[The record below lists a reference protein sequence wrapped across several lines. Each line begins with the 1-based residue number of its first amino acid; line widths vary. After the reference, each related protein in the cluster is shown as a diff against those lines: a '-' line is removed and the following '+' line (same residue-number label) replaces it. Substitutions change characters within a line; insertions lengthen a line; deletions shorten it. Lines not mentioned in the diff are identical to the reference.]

1 MLRMCM
7 HHTNRVPLL
16 PKLRGHFAEF
26 LNKGSLARL
35 RILSL
40 PTCVGLRYG
49 HQCSSLEA
57 FLGSVGSVTSV
68 LKFPSPS
75 RLRLT
80 RCGFACISPY
90 SLGPAFPAAG
100 LTYPPAS
107 PHPSNGDWWHRIFN
121 RFSIAYALRLGLGP
135 GLPWADEPSP
145 GILRFSAGRILTCL
159 FAYSYRHSHFCAVQC
174 SLRYTFSP
182 HRTLPYHCAFTQSV
196 ASVSDLSPGS
206 FSAQGHSTSE
216 LLRTL

>member
-1 MLRMCM
+1 M
-7 HHTNRVPLL
+7 HSSPKRAPLL

-49 HQCSSLEA
+49 HQLSSLET
-57 FLGSVGSVTSV
+57 FLDSVGSATSLLDFV
-68 LKFPSPS
+68 PRHVSGFLD
-75 RLRLT
+75 
-80 RCGFACISPY
+80 CGFAYNPPY
-90 SLGPAFPAAG
+90 SLGPVLPITG
-100 LTYPPAS
+100 LACPPVS
-107 PHPSNGDWWHRIFN
+107 SHPSYGCWWHRILN

-159 FAYSYRHSHFCAVQC
+159 LAYSYRHSLFCTLHH
-174 SLRYTFSP
+174 SFRYSFAAY
-182 HRTLPYHCAFTQSV
+182 RTLPYPYWRLDV
-196 ASVSDLSPGS
+196 GN
-206 FSAQGHSTSE
+206 
-216 LLRTL
+216 